1 MIEIVPLT
9 KANHEDFVRINRI
22 VQKTLT
28 NSSWFMPFSEEN
40 LAKAF
45 DDCSTFTV
53 YGAVEDGRVV
63 ALSLLDSDEGEWGE
77 LADALKISGKIVE
90 LGGSMVLPEAR
101 GRNLMY
107 EINLALLDR
116 ARHEKI
122 DYVVA
127 TAHPDNLASNRSLQ
141 KLGMECKA
149 KIIRAGKYLRNVYI
163 IKLQK
168 QFY

>member
-9 KANHEDFVRINRI
+9 KANHEDFIRINRI
-22 VQKTLT
+22 VRKTLT

-40 LAKAF
+40 LAKVF
-45 DDCSTFTV
+45 DDGSTLTV
-53 YGAVEDGRVV
+53 YGAVEDGKVV
-63 ALSLLDSDEGEWGE
+63 ALSLFDSDEGEWGE
-77 LADALKISGKIVE
+77 IADALKISGKIVE

-107 EINLALLDR
+107 EINFALLDR
-116 ARHEKI
+116 ARQDKF

-149 KIIRAGKYLRNVYI
+149 KIIRAGKYLRNVYM
-163 IKLQK
+163 IKL
-168 QFY
+168 